1 MNFVALAFD
10 FLLYIVLGLFM
21 ILLCPLIGMFAGALL
36 GFKESFK
43 YFTDGYF
50 IIQDKVVNKNEA
62 E

>member
-1 MNFVALAFD
+1 MKVVALVFD

-21 ILLCPLIGMFAGALL
+21 LIICPLIGMFAGAAL

-50 IIQDKVVNKNEA
+50 IIQDKVVYKNET

>member
-1 MNFVALAFD
+1 MKFVALAFD

-21 ILLCPLIGMFAGALL
+21 IVICPLIGMFAGVLL

-43 YFTDGYF
+43 YFTAGYF